1 MRSGKDVGYGFFI
14 PSGWAEAGSAGPASM
29 RSPLCSCTQSDRTR
43 MRNEDRR
50 GCRAPFS
57 GLRHTSGEHAAQHTI
72 NAALLW
78 QLGGVKQVCL
88 LWFGEEELCGS
99 HSLKKMHE
107 AMAAR
112 TLP

>member
-1 MRSGKDVGYGFFI
+1 
-14 PSGWAEAGSAGPASM
+14 
-29 RSPLCSCTQSDRTR
+29 

-50 GCRAPFS
+50 GCKAPFS
-57 GLRHTSGEHAAQHTI
+57 DLRHTSSKRAAQHTM
-72 NAALLW
+72 NAELLR
-78 QLGGVKQVCL
+78 QLGGVKIRL

>member
-1 MRSGKDVGYGFFI
+1 MRSGQDAGYGFFI
-14 PSGWAEAGSAGPASM
+14 PLDGAEAGSAGLASV
-29 RSPLCSCTQSDRTR
+29 RSPLCSRTQSDRKM
-43 MRNEDRR
+43 MRNEGRR
-50 GCRAPFS
+50 GCKAPFS
-57 GLRHTSGEHAAQHTI
+57 GLRHTSGEHAAQHTM
-72 NAALLW
+72 NAALLR
-78 QLGGVKQVCL
+78 QLGGVKVRL